1 MIIFWSLHKHL
12 IQVVLHDLLY
22 YHNYMMTTA
31 EYEQC
36 VKGNHFFGMDM
47 TEMDIGILISMHWG
61 NLNQRDSLSKKIT
74 GKWIP
79 SCQKLI

>member
-31 EYEQC
+31 KYEQC
-36 VKGNHFFGMDM
+36 VKANHFFGMDM

-79 SCQKLI
+79 SCQELI